1 MRCFSRFLPLVLV
14 VLTVSLYASSLS
26 ASDLLALGRVDDAIS
41 SLQAQINNSPKDAQA
56 YNLLCRSY
64 FELRA
69 WNDGIPACEK
79 AVSLES
85 GESLYHLWL
94 GRIYGEKADSSS
106 FLTAASLAGKVRDQL
121 EQAVRLN
128 PDNIDAR
135 TDLAEFYLEAPG
147 IVGGGRDK
155 AEAQARE
162 LAKTAPD
169 RAHWV
174 YARIAEKNKDLA
186 TAEKEYRSAIEASH
200 GSAHDWFNLA
210 LFYSHQKN
218 YDAMQRTL
226 EHTMTLPI
234 TDHPEV
240 AMESAEL
247 MIRAGRNFPE
257 AIQWLQRYLAGPTV
271 ESAPTF
277 KAHYLLGTVLEK
289 QGDNETAAREFQ
301 AALSLAKN
309 YSPASDALKH
319 LDR

>member
-1 MRCFSRFLPLVLV
+1 MRWFRGFFPFLFLL
-14 VLTVSLYASSLS
+14 LTVSLFASNLS
-26 ASDLLALGRVDDAIS
+26 ASDLLALGRVDEAITT
-41 SLQAQINNSPKDAQA
+41 LQTRINNSPKDAEA

-69 WNDGIPACEK
+69 WNDGISACEK

-85 GESLYHLWL
+85 NESLYHLWL
-94 GRIYGEKADSSS
+94 GRIYGEKADSSN

-121 EQAVRLN
+121 EKAVQLN
-128 PDNIDAR
+128 PNSADAR

-147 IVGGGRDK
+147 IIGGGRDK

-162 LAKTAPD
+162 LAKIAPD

-174 YARIAEKNKDLA
+174 YARIAEKQKDLA
-186 TAEKEYRSAIEASH
+186 TAEKEYRAAIEASH

-218 YDAMQRTL
+218 YDAMQSTL

-234 TDHPEV
+234 DHPEV

-247 MIRAGRNFPE
+247 LIRAGRDFPE
-257 AIQWLQRYLAGPTV
+257 AIEWLHQYLKGPTV
-271 ESAPTF
+271 EAAPAF
-277 KAHYLLGTVLEK
+277 KAHYLLGTVLQK
-289 QGDNETAAREFQ
+289 QGKKQEAAEQ
-301 AALSLAKN
+301 YQLALSLAKS
-309 YSPASDALKH
+309 YSPAADALKR